1 MKRYYRFSGSTL
13 VEPGASVKW
22 CFKPGKTAAQM
33 VEMLKNGTGHIYP
46 FGTKVLRKHGRFKN
60 VQENFKGDKQSGRPK
75 SANRDKLR

>member
-1 MKRYYRFSGSTL
+1 
-13 VEPGASVKW
+13 
-22 CFKPGKTAAQM
+22 M

-75 SANRDKLR
+75 SANSDKLR